1 MQGTNTGAVKGALHL
16 HGAVL
21 PGQRRGAD
29 LTLLFLPRQQ
39 LFTGGKSRFDVG
51 RHDLLQTLHQ
61 FAELFHL
68 APRNPWGICLSG
80 SEKAFTSRFDCAPL
94 LARLICTLRAS
105 FCCH

>member
-1 MQGTNTGAVKGALHL
+1 MQRTNAGAVKGALHL

-21 PGQRRGAD
+21 PCQRRRAD

-39 LFTGGKSRFDVG
+39 LFTGGKGRFDVSG
-51 RHDLLQTLHQ
+51 HDLLQTFHQ

-80 SEKAFTSRFDCAPL
+80 SEKVFTSRLAWLPL